1 MRGSASWCQLPR
13 YRRRGDRRP
22 TPGSLA
28 PFPPKLRAPSNSDLW
43 RAKERT
49 RAGMPCCRTRMPDS
63 RNEDLDERFYKPSG
77 AFGTEPQLAPFHAL
91 NSALSSIWCRLGAVS
106 EGACRMRLRAP
117 PLRPSS
123 AARLGVRVKRAE
135 GAAAQDWRPTD
146 DPLRSSLYTCHLP
159 PSAALAAWVI
169 PPLGLTCPGPVSR
182 GLETTS

>member
-77 AFGTEPQLAPFHAL
+77 AFGAEPQLAPFHAL

-123 AARLGVRVKRAE
+123 AARLG
-135 GAAAQDWRPTD
+135 QDWRGPRMTRFGLCFTLAIL
-146 DPLRSSLYTCHLP
+146 PL
-159 PSAALAAWVI
+159 SAVLAAWLI
-169 PPLGLTCPGPVSR
+169 PPALLTCQARQSGANR
-182 GLETTS
+182 